1 MKFYEPKFT
10 HLSVRKLRLQT
21 DAAVRCSYQIC
32 RGHHALWRGDYA
44 CCHILHPLLS
54 LTEYRGHLLGVG
66 RGVALGHIEVGRD
79 GSPAGHIDDTLNGP
93 DTGGDGGVPGLD
105 LHLALVQLLLHGVLL
120 LTGPRPHLL
129 VLLETLSSN
138 LLGFNYLYFV
148 TEGNKGRCG
157 VIILVCPSVIFKVK

>member
-66 RGVALGHIEVGRD
+66 RGMALRHVEVGRD

-105 LHLALVQLLLHGVLL
+105 LHLALVQLLLHRVLL
-120 LTGPRPHLL
+120 LAGPRPVLPVLQHHLL
-129 VLLETLSSN
+129 RLDDLHLVAD
-138 LLGFNYLYFV
+138 GD
-148 TEGNKGRCG
+148 EG
-157 VIILVCPSVIFKVK
+157 